1 MQKIQKSEL
10 VPINI
15 PTGTT
20 ATKFYFPDNSVL
32 RTTGSQLVRTKGI
45 EFYPSQCVAKS
56 PDGVTNMSSTDLCSG
71 YLVLYIDDAGGEYV
85 KIPINKLISVAN
97 NTVTAWPGELAN
109 YPHSMELPDLD
120 NLMVNWPKSYIMFPA
135 ALTAT
140 GVSVLCT
147 VYYDFNKR

>member
-1 MQKIQKSEL
+1 MQKITKSEL
-10 VPINI
+10 VTINV

-32 RTTGSQLVRTKGI
+32 RTSGSQLVKTKGI
-45 EFYPSQCVAKS
+45 EFYPSQAVALS
-56 PDGVTNMSSTDLCSG
+56 PDGVTNMSSGDLCSG

-85 KIPINKLISVAN
+85 KIPLNHLISVAN
-97 NTVTAWPGELAN
+97 NTTTAWPGEKAN
-109 YPHSMELPDLD
+109 YPHVMEIPELE
-120 NLMVNWPKSYIMFPA
+120 NLMVNWPKSYVFFPA

-140 GVSVLCT
+140 GVAMVCT